1 MEVLVR
7 NRTIRAN
14 VVKPRDACLA
24 SEFVNEF
31 GLPKEHHML
40 LILSCFFNLG
50 RVKIAGLFLLDFEN
64 FSEGAAAK
72 FLNDLEA
79 TLEDFLVFLEG
90 H

>member
-1 MEVLVR
+1 M
-7 NRTIRAN
+7 
-14 VVKPRDACLA
+14 
-24 SEFVNEF
+24 NEF

-79 TLEDFLVFLEG
+79 ALEDFLVFLEG
-90 H
+90 HRWWSGGSEVAWVCRNSENSL